1 MGALPSLGGPPPPPS
16 QPQHERSS
24 SHGGTASH
32 GNGPASQQ
40 LRGPSPQQQPQKAQ
54 ASNPRFNGSFGSF
67 SSVGPP
73 QLGALPFQT
82 AQPQQSQSSFSQL
95 PSQQG
100 SSASG
105 APQPPTLNQP
115 QRQQSPPAALQMAPP
130 RPVFGVTLTR
140 LYERDG
146 LAVPMVVYQCI
157 QALDLFG
164 LNLEGIYRLSG
175 SVPHVNKLKNL
186 FDTGM
191 QATRPRVLSSPLD
204 KLTNTGRLR
213 LQQPRLPKPRE
224 LLPRRQQRGR
234 PAQAILPGPARPA
247 PHKRALHRLHRSIP

>member
-1 MGALPSLGGPPPPPS
+1 MGALPVLGGPPPPPS
-16 QPQHERSS
+16 QAQHERSS

-191 QATRPRVLSSPLD
+191 QATWPRFLSSPLH
-204 KLTNTGRLR
+204 KLTTPGRLR